1 MIDKDNLAVFR
12 HRKAIWFWPLVL
24 SCFGILTIAS
34 ITSKGG
40 LDGQIN
46 LYSTSGRQL
55 FSLILG
61 FISMLMISMVPL
73 SFWRKYSSVFWIIAI
88 ILTVAT
94 IIPGIGVKGGG
105 ARRWLPIGNFMIQ
118 PLEILSLFVPIHLS
132 KCLSDAEGAPFEVFL
147 RITVIIILA
156 SVWALL
162 LQPNFGGMVYIVLLC
177 LAIHVEN
184 RGWKYPLLA
193 IPIFSAIVYPMVTF
207 FGYRMRRI
215 IAFLDPWSDPLN
227 SGFQVI
233 QGLIA
238 FANGGIAGVGIGKG
252 LQKLNYLPA
261 AHTDYIFPAIGEE
274 FGIVGTLGVLAVF
287 CFWFLV
293 IWGLHNR
300 QQDAFLSTLTWG
312 IAASIALPLFIN
324 LGGVMNLVP
333 LTGIPLPFVSYG
345 GSSLLFT
352 WMKVG
357 ILVRIA
363 KELSMTRAAT

>member
-1 MIDKDNLAVFR
+1 MIDNDNVIVFR

-40 LDGQIN
+40 LGGQIN
-46 LYSTSGRQL
+46 FYSTSGRQL
-55 FSLILG
+55 FALILG
-61 FISMLMISMVPL
+61 FMSMLMVSMVPL
-73 SFWRKYSSVFWIIAI
+73 RFWRKYSSVFWIIAI
-88 ILTVAT
+88 LLTVAT
-94 IIPGIGVKGGG
+94 IIPGIGVKVGG
-105 ARRWLPIGNFMIQ
+105 ARRWLPVGFFMLQ
-118 PLEILSLFVPIHLS
+118 PLEILSLFVPIYLA
-132 KCLSDAEGAPFEVFL
+132 KCISDSEGTSFEVFL
-147 RITVIIILA
+147 RITIVIILA

-162 LQPNFGGMVYIVLLC
+162 LQPNFGGMVFIVLLC
-177 LAIHVEN
+177 MSIHVEN

-193 IPIFSAIVYPMVTF
+193 IPMLIAIVYPMVTL

-215 IAFLDPWSDPLN
+215 SAFLDPWSDPLN

-274 FGIVGTLGVLAVF
+274 FGIIGTLGILAIF

-293 IWGLHNR
+293 IWGLYIR
-300 QQDAFLSTLTWG
+300 QQDDFLSALTWG

-324 LGGVMNLVP
+324 LGGVMNLMP
-333 LTGIPLPFVSYG
+333 LTGIPLPFISYG

-352 WMKVG
+352 WIKVG

-363 KELSMTRAAT
+363 KESSVTRVAT

>member
-1 MIDKDNLAVFR
+1 MIDKDNVVVFK

-40 LDGQIN
+40 FDGQIN
-46 LYSTSGRQL
+46 LYSTSVRQL
-55 FSLILG
+55 FSLVLG
-61 FISMLMISMVPL
+61 FISMLMVSMIPL
-73 SFWRKYSSVFWIIAI
+73 RFWRKYSSVFWIIAI
-88 ILTVAT
+88 LMTVAT

-105 ARRWLPIGNFMIQ
+105 ARRWISIGHFMLQ
-118 PLEILSLFVPIHLS
+118 PLEALSLFVPIHLS
-132 KCLSDAEGAPFEVFL
+132 KCLSDSEGAPFEVFL
-147 RITVIIILA
+147 RITVIIIIA

-162 LQPNFGGMVYIVLLC
+162 IQPNFGGMVLIVLLC
-177 LAIHVEN
+177 MSIHVEN
-184 RGWKYPLLA
+184 RGWKYPLLSIPVFLA
-193 IPIFSAIVYPMVTF
+193 IAYPMITL

-215 IAFLDPWSDPLN
+215 SAFLDPWSDPLN

-238 FANGGIAGVGIGKG
+238 FANGGIGGVGIGKG

-274 FGIVGTLGVLAVF
+274 FGIIGTLSILAIF

-293 IWGLHNR
+293 IWGLYR
-300 QQDAFLSTLTWG
+300 KQQDVFTSALTWG
-312 IAASIALPLFIN
+312 LAASIALPLFIN
-324 LGGVMNLVP
+324 LGGVLNLAP
-333 LTGIPLPFVSYG
+333 LTGIPLPFISYG

-352 WMKVG
+352 WIKVG
-357 ILVRIA
+357 VLVRIA
-363 KELSMTRAAT
+363 KESTAAKVVT